1 MLQGVFYSLTRV
13 LGRRR
18 FAGNEVLGRSGAA
31 LVVANHISHI
41 DPLFDAVYV
50 RKAGRFPH
58 ILAKSS
64 LWKVPVLKSV
74 LNRTGQIPVE
84 RGGGAGGTALDAAT
98 KALGDGKIV
107 VIYPEGTVSRE
118 PDHWPMRPRPGVAV
132 LALAGDFP
140 VIPVVHWG
148 TQALY
153 ASYQAG
159 FKLRPFPRKDIH
171 VVAGP
176 PIDLSAWRGKP
187 VDARAIRD
195 VSYLIMNTIK
205 DMLADVRGER
215 PPPTCST
222 RRRPRAGMAHPR
234 SLPRPGPRP
243 ARPRSGQT
251 VWPPTPRAASPPPSR
266 AATPPRAAA
275 TPQRSARAPTTTR
288 RRRKAGLRRATG
300 RAEWARPSSGS
311 PSSGPVRGERR
322 SPRCSPTPVAMS
334 CSGHGGSRWLMR
346 SADHAI
352 PIISRCADCRSP
364 FARPPT
370 STTPSGARTVLLG
383 VPSQAMRENLTVFRE
398 VLPADGPWCR
408 SPRAS
413 RSVPAGG

>member
-1 MLQGVFYSLTRV
+1 MSRSPGYEKGTGLTAVLQGVFYSLTRV

-153 ASYQAG
+153 ASYQPG
-159 FKLRPFPRKDIH
+159 LKLRPFPRKDIH

-176 PIDLSAWRGKP
+176 PIDLSPWRGKP

-205 DMLADVRGER
+205 DMLADLRGE
-215 PPPTCST
+215 
-222 RRRPRAGMAHPR
+222 
-234 SLPRPGPRP
+234 P
-243 ARPRSGQT
+243 APADLFD
-251 VWPPTPRAASPPPSR
+251 PKKAASRDGAPK
-266 AATPPRAAA
+266 AAA
-275 TPQRSARAPTTTR
+275 RAKTEPGAAGDAGEAGRGRRGQVGR
-288 RRRKAGLRRATG
+288 RRRRHRGRKGRRRG
-300 RAEWARPSSGS
+300 RH
-311 PSSGPVRGERR
+311 ERR
-322 SPRCSPTPVAMS
+322 R
-334 CSGHGGSRWLMR
+334 GRHERR
-346 SADHAI
+346 
-352 PIISRCADCRSP
+352 R
-364 FARPPT
+364 
-370 STTPSGARTVLLG
+370 
-383 VPSQAMRENLTVFRE
+383 
-398 VLPADGPWCR
+398 
-408 SPRAS
+408 
-413 RSVPAGG
+413 